1 MNRLFNKIK
10 KVSLKK
16 VFQINVRPFSDF
28 SRNEYL
34 KRLMSEI
41 ENTPS
46 QKAQIK
52 YEEPFVI
59 HKNLI

>member
-1 MNRLFNKIK
+1 MIKFFNK
-10 KVSLKK
+10 LKHFSHPPFK
-16 VFQINVRPFSDF
+16 QLCYCQFSPFSDY

-34 KRLMSEI
+34 KKLLSEI

-46 QKAQIK
+46 QRAQIK

-59 HKNLI
+59 